1 MVDGHP
7 VVRKGVDGIFDYEA
21 DIKVVGSAAS
31 AQDALERVPGLRVD
45 VLLADLRME
54 EKSGNE
60 LVAELHKPVR
70 HPGCS
75 AHQLSLGRRCFRAMR
90 AGVRAYLLKSATME
104 EVIAA
109 ARRVYARERWI
120 PPHIAQQL
128 ADRVARDQLSSR
140 EVEVLQLIANGM
152 KNRESRIHFALANT
166 QCAIM

>member
-1 MVDGHP
+1 MKRIRLFMVDGHP

-75 AHQLSLGRRCFRAMR
+75 AHQLSLGRRCFPRNASRCESVFAKERDHGGSYRGGSTCVRKGAMDPST
-90 AGVRAYLLKSATME
+90 YCSAT
-104 EVIAA
+104 
-109 ARRVYARERWI
+109 
-120 PPHIAQQL
+120 
-128 ADRVARDQLSSR
+128 
-140 EVEVLQLIANGM
+140 G
-152 KNRESRIHFALANT
+152 
-166 QCAIM
+166 